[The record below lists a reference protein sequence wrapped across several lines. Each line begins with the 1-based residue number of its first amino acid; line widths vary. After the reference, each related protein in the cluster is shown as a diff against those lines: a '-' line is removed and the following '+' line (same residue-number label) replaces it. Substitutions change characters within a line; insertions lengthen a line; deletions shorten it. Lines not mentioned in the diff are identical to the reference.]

1 MIRRP
6 MALPRALL
14 ALLAT
19 AAVAGCGST
28 PTTHVPGETLHL
40 RVDEFRILPK
50 RLSVRAGRIQILG
63 RNVGILTHNVK
74 VFSTIYKD
82 PQGNFVIVGGTD
94 TVHPGETATGAV
106 ALKPGTY
113 RLADTI
119 ANHDD
124 LGAYATLIVTP

>member
-1 MIRRP
+1 
-6 MALPRALL
+6 MALAPRPFAWL
-14 ALLAT
+14 AVVV
-19 AAVAGCGST
+19 AVGLAGCGST
-28 PTTHVPGETLHL
+28 PTARVSGETLHL
-40 RVDEFRILPK
+40 RIDEFRILPK
-50 RLSVRAGRIQILG
+50 KLSVRTGRIRILG

-94 TVHPGETATGAV
+94 TVHPGETATGTV
-106 ALKPGTY
+106 DLRPGTY
-113 RLADTI
+113 KLADTI

>member
-1 MIRRP
+1 
-6 MALPRALL
+6 MALARLPIALL
-14 ALLAT
+14 AV
-19 AAVAGCGST
+19 AVLAGCGST
-28 PTTHVPGETLHL
+28 PTTRVTGETLHL
-40 RVDEFRILPK
+40 RIDEFRILPK
-50 RLSVRAGRIQILG
+50 KLSVRTGRIRILG

-74 VFSTIYKD
+74 VFSTVFKD

-94 TVHPGETATGAV
+94 TVHPGETATGTV
-106 ALKPGTY
+106 ELKPGTY